1 MKKLIVLLILPTV
14 LFAQKAPKLIVGIVV
29 DHMRYEM
36 LDRYK
41 TSFGSDGF
49 NRLVTEGMRYDSCT
63 YNYIP
68 TYTAPGHATIFTGK
82 NPKDHGILG
91 NDMYIA
97 EQNKMMYCLEDNEVR
112 PVGTRDKNNARSP
125 KNLRAPTLGDSL
137 KTANPKSM
145 VISISGKDRGA
156 ILPGGKLADAA
167 YWMDENSF
175 LSTSS
180 YYMDSLPAWV
190 DSFYYS
196 GYGPGITVGGW
207 ELIGD
212 KKSYATSL
220 PDKSPFESTLFADPA
235 VFPYDL
241 TALRE
246 KKSFGAMQY
255 TPFAN
260 YVLTEFALWAL
271 REEGLGND
279 KHTDLLTI
287 SYSAT
292 DYIGHEFGPQ
302 SVEIHDA
309 YLQLDS
315 DIARLID
322 SLDVLVG
329 RKNYVL
335 FLTSDHGAANTPID
349 TAFNY
354 VSNNALK
361 TLINGYTMKRWKME
375 LVANINN
382 GQIWLYQ
389 QAMQAQ
395 KLKPADVIEEIK
407 MFLLKQEDVA
417 FTNVYTRN
425 DVQLCTDG
433 TCLLFKNA
441 FDASLSGDIFY
452 TRPYGDIERSV
463 DYGTTH
469 GTGYLYDT
477 HVPLLFFGGNVS
489 EGRSKKPVH
498 VDEILE
504 LLTPYLQSK

>member
-1 MKKLIVLLILPTV
+1 MKKLIVLFIFPAV

-41 TSFGSDGF
+41 TSFGPNGF
-49 NRLVTEGMRYDSCT
+49 NRLVTEGMRFDSCT

-68 TYTAPGHATIFTGK
+68 TYTAPGHATIFTGQ
-82 NPKDHGILG
+82 NPSVHGILG
-91 NDMYIA
+91 NDMYLAA
-97 EQNKMMYCLEDNEVR
+97 ENRTMYCLEDNDVR
-112 PVGTRDKNNARSP
+112 PAGTWDKNNARSP
-125 KNLRAPTLGDSL
+125 KILRAPTLGDSL
-137 KTANPKSM
+137 KTANPTSM

-196 GYGPGITVGGW
+196 GYGPGITIGGW
-207 ELIGD
+207 ELLGN
-212 KKSYATSL
+212 KKSYAASL
-220 PDKSPFESTLFADPA
+220 PDNSPFESTLFADPA

-246 KKSFGAMQY
+246 KKSFGAMKY

-309 YLQLDS
+309 YLQLDG

-335 FLTSDHGAANTPID
+335 FLTSDHGAANTPVD
-349 TAFNY
+349 TAFQY
-354 VSNNALK
+354 VDNQKLKDAINAFALK
-361 TLINGYTMKRWKME
+361 KWNME
-375 LVANINN
+375 VVADINN

-389 QAMQAQ
+389 QGMQAN
-395 KLKPADVIEEIK
+395 KLKPAEVIEEIK
-407 MFLLKQEDVA
+407 LFLLHQKEVA
-417 FTNVYTRN
+417 LAEVYSRT
-425 DVQLCTDG
+425 DIQLCKAG

-441 FDASLSGDIFY
+441 FDANLSGDIFY

-463 DYGTTH
+463 NYGTTH

-477 HVPLLFFGGNVS
+477 HVPLLFFGGNV
-489 EGRSKKPVH
+489 ETGQSKKPVH

-504 LLTPYLQSK
+504 LLTPYLQDK